1 MEIGKII
8 LAIFFS
14 FLFTYLFMPSLI
26 KIADKRKLF
35 VPKTYRRSHN
45 KDISSLGGIAIF
57 SGTLFS
63 FFIFIDYVKFDDF
76 KFLISG
82 VILLFLIGLRDDL
95 HQLKSYLKLIGQ
107 TIVALIVVVLGDIRI
122 TSFYGLLGI
131 YNINYTISII
141 ITIILIIGIINSFN
155 MIDGIN
161 MLAAVLSLIFL
172 LCFGLWFYLSGQFD
186 LSLMLFALSGSIL
199 AFLQYNGISPK
210 IFMGDIGTN
219 VIGLV
224 MSVAIIIFIELN
236 SISKLTYH
244 INAAPA
250 VAFGMF
256 CLPLTDMIRIVIIR
270 IFRGK
275 SPFTADKNHLHHIL
289 LRKGFSHKKTTF
301 LYALFS
307 FILISINFL
316 LQYIEIQ
323 INLLMLVNFII
334 PGIFIYLVIKRKN
347 QKNA

>member
-122 TSFYGLLGI
+122 TSFYGLFGI

-172 LCFGLWFYLSGQFD
+172 L
-186 LSLMLFALSGSIL
+186 
-199 AFLQYNGISPK
+199 
-210 IFMGDIGTN
+210 
-219 VIGLV
+219 
-224 MSVAIIIFIELN
+224 
-236 SISKLTYH
+236 
-244 INAAPA
+244 
-250 VAFGMF
+250 
-256 CLPLTDMIRIVIIR
+256 
-270 IFRGK
+270 
-275 SPFTADKNHLHHIL
+275 
-289 LRKGFSHKKTTF
+289 
-301 LYALFS
+301 
-307 FILISINFL
+307 
-316 LQYIEIQ
+316 
-323 INLLMLVNFII
+323 
-334 PGIFIYLVIKRKN
+334 N
-347 QKNA
+347 QT